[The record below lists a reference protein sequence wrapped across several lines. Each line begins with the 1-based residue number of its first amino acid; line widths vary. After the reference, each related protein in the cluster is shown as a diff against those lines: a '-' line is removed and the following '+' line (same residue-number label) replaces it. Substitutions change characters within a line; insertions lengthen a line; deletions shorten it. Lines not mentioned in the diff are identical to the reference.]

1 METLPPSATES
12 RHLPHAR
19 NPAKSSSDP
28 WESRRHLIRAV
39 AKKLAAADDPLT
51 CRRLGFACA
60 LDGGLA
66 ADAETPCPARAGKH
80 ASVRTHH
87 FEAQLQGRGAAS
99 EEMLPGGRRVAAAAS
114 ATSHRHRRPFK
125 RDRRYYT
132 PAELDDDVRLAKS
145 SAVVVRMPDN
155 RRAVRTEAAHEVA
168 DRAQVAA
175 LYETGL
181 LYRDASP
188 RDRRLTLDNIP
199 HDEPMYVVR
208 TAKPRLRKH
217 GQDALG
223 GGGGLHLSFSDLGDE
238 ESLVQYV
245 MALTASEADAAGASS
260 TLSSPTLRAM
270 QEMDDASLET
280 WVVLDR
286 ESL

>member
-1 METLPPSATES
+1 METLPSSATES

-87 FEAQLQGRGAAS
+87 FEAQLQGRGPAS
-99 EEMLPGGRRVAAAAS
+99 EEMLPGGRRVAAAAAAAAS
-114 ATSHRHRRPFK
+114 ATRRPFK

-168 DRAQVAA
+168 DRAQLAA

-208 TAKPRLRKH
+208 TAKPRRPRKH
-217 GQDALG
+217 ALGG